1 MTSLAEQF
9 FAAAAGK
16 TPLSMPFSGQ
26 SLTQLPVQF
35 PLQLPVQIPAQFCT
49 QVDFFQ
55 SFTSQAF
62 DSASRVMALNLA
74 TSRASV
80 ECSTRAVQALIAS
93 RDPRDLLTLGGAAE
107 EQVHSLFSYTRELM
121 SIAGS
126 VQPFAAGIKAAAA
139 PAEAVAEVA
148 EVAADTA
155 EAATAAAAAAYS
167 APVHSAPA
175 GEAELVVVAEPEQEP
190 ALPAEQRADEAEPA
204 PVAGQ
209 TDIVIAAGQGEP
221 HAGVAPH
228 PASAPVPAAE
238 ATVQVQKLAP
248 AASSSSSSSS
258 SSKRRK

>member
-16 TPLSMPFSGQ
+16 TPLSMPVSGQ
-26 SLTQLPVQF
+26 SLP
-35 PLQLPVQIPAQFCT
+35 QLPVQIPAQLRT

-62 DSASRVMALNLA
+62 DGASRVLALNLA

-80 ECSTRAVQALIAS
+80 ECSTRAAQALLAS

-148 EVAADTA
+148 ADTA
-155 EAATAAAAAAYS
+155 EAATAAAASAYS
-167 APVHSAPA
+167 APAQSAPA

-190 ALPAEQRADEAEPA
+190 ARPAEQRADETEPA
-204 PVAGQ
+204 PFAGQ
-209 TDIVIAAGQGEP
+209 TDIVMAAGQGEP

-248 AASSSSSSSS
+248 TASSSSS

>member
-26 SLTQLPVQF
+26 FLP
-35 PLQLPVQIPAQFCT
+35 QLPVQIPAQLRT

-62 DSASRVMALNLA
+62 DSASRVLALNLA
-74 TSRASV
+74 TSRASL
-80 ECSTRAVQALIAS
+80 ECSTRAAQALMAS

-126 VQPFAAGIKAAAA
+126 VQPFAAGLKAAAA
-139 PAEAVAEVA
+139 PAEAVAK
-148 EVAADTA
+148 VAADTA
-155 EAATAAAAAAYS
+155 EAATAAA

-175 GEAELVVVAEPEQEP
+175 GEAELVVVAEPAQEQER
-190 ALPAEQRADEAEPA
+190 PAEQHANEAEPA
-204 PVAGQ
+204 PVAEQ
-209 TDIVIAAGQGEP
+209 TDIVMAAGQGDP

-238 ATVQVQKLAP
+238 ATVQVQKVAP
-248 AASSSSSSSS
+248 TASSSSSS

>member
-16 TPLSMPFSGQ
+16 TPLSMPFSA
-26 SLTQLPVQF
+26 PF
-35 PLQLPVQIPAQFCT
+35 MPQLPVQIPAQLRT

-62 DSASRVMALNLA
+62 DSASRVLALNLA

-80 ECSTRAVQALIAS
+80 ECSTRAAQALMAS

-107 EQVHSLFSYTRELM
+107 EQVHSLFNYTRELM

-126 VQPFAAGIKAAAA
+126 VQPFAAGLKAAAA
-139 PAEAVAEVA
+139 PAEAVAK
-148 EVAADTA
+148 VAADTA
-155 EAATAAAAAAYS
+155 EAATAAA

-175 GEAELVVVAEPEQEP
+175 GEAELVVVAEPGQEQER
-190 ALPAEQRADEAEPA
+190 PAEQRANEAEPA
-204 PVAGQ
+204 PVAEQ
-209 TDIVIAAGQGEP
+209 TDIVMAAGQGEP

-238 ATVQVQKLAP
+238 TTVQVQKLAP
-248 AASSSSSSSS
+248 TASSSSSSS